1 MSATGVK
8 SRNYSSSVGTVDSS
22 SSGSRG
28 SDSSSGSVS
37 SSSNSNSAA
46 ALLAKIRDVIP
57 FDVPGRKELGI
68 LAILLWHHGISRAM
82 KSCTTK
88 LPLPPVLI
96 SVLAALGGLGLTHVT
111 EGQEGV
117 DCVINYFTQSVDFL
131 GNWMALWLVSVIPA
145 LTWMPVLPSAPFF
158 SPLAF
163 CPSRFSP
170 PLLSSAPFSPSPF
183 CSLLLPF
190 ASFCSLLASD

>member
-8 SRNYSSSVGTVDSS
+8 SRNYSSSVGTVDSSS

-145 LTWMPVLPSAPFF
+145 LSWMPVLPSAPF
-158 SPLAF
+158 
-163 CPSRFSP
+163 
-170 PLLSSAPFSPSPF
+170 
-183 CSLLLPF
+183 CSLLLTYLLL
-190 ASFCSLLASD
+190 SFSLLPPSAPF